1 MIGASCSWIFF
12 GSTEKESTRLSRMS
26 RSYKTILMFSQFN
39 GYMYNHVISQLD
51 LSPPPTTAT
60 MKYHCNAGV
69 PQTTLPQ
76 TSHIFHAL
84 FWGLLTRGSSKKKLL
99 MCCFLG
105 KRNKNNASNHK
116 RRVKQ
121 RSETATQQCVWQHS
135 FQWKP
140 MAQTSEPS
148 EDVCLFPCEV
158 WDHSRDLEGEL
169 LAGSNIQVWGKLHQ
183 SWLQEMMDMFFRVL
197 KKLPGL

>member
-1 MIGASCSWIFF
+1 
-12 GSTEKESTRLSRMS
+12 
-26 RSYKTILMFSQFN
+26 MF
-39 GYMYNHVISQLD
+39 ISQLD
-51 LSPPPTTAT
+51 LSPPTTAT

-69 PQTTLPQ
+69 PNNLATNFSDFPWLADLQ
-76 TSHIFHAL
+76 
-84 FWGLLTRGSSKKKLL
+84 KKLL

-116 RRVKQ
+116 RLVTQ
-121 RSETATQQCVWQHS
+121 RSETTTQQCVWQHS
-135 FQWKP
+135 FRWKP

-183 SWLQEMMDMFFRVL
+183 SWLQEMMDIFFWVTDVG
-197 KKLPGL
+197 PGL